1 MLIAKILGSAT
12 TNNDPTNTLQD
23 HSIGITAVSEGTD
36 EKERVNPTK
45 TSINDVNEFTL
56 FRKRKLMILEAERT
70 SPRWTPMR
78 RGKFD
83 PKGSS

>member
-45 TSINDVNEFTL
+45 TSINDTGNRESRLHMNNADLNGKYNVEVTVS
-56 FRKRKLMILEAERT
+56 RKL
-70 SPRWTPMR
+70 
-78 RGKFD
+78 
-83 PKGSS
+83 